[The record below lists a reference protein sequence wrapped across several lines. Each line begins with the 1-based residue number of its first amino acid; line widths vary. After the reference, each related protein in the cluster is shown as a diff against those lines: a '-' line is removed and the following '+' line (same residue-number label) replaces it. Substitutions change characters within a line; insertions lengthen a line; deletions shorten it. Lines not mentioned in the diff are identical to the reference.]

1 MKMNNF
7 EVDGRI
13 TQEQK
18 NRLEEWHTRQ
28 IDELWDR
35 AWENDPAF
43 RASMEAMNRADELD
57 DEISNFEYGLAG
69 DVAAWA
75 ANGFSQ
81 AEWFEGLASNK
92 VMQSNFKDN
101 RIHSF
106 DTNTQLPKAI
116 AVLRSFDLWPWP

>member
-1 MKMNNF
+1 MSSNNF
-7 EVDGRI
+7 EFDGPM
-13 TQEQK
+13 THAHKE
-18 NRLEEWHTRQ
+18 RLEEWHSRQ

-35 AWENDPAF
+35 AWEIDPAF

-57 DEISNFEYGLAG
+57 EEITNFEYGLAG

-92 VMQSNFKDN
+92 VMQCNFKDN
-101 RIHSF
+101 RINSF

-116 AVLRSFDLWPWP
+116 AVLKSFDLWPWP

>member
-1 MKMNNF
+1 MSLNNF
-7 EVDGRI
+7 EFDGPM
-13 TQEQK
+13 TQAHKE
-18 NRLEEWHTRQ
+18 RLEEWHSRQ
-28 IDELWDR
+28 IDEVWDR

-57 DEISNFEYGLAG
+57 EEITTFAYGLVG
-69 DVAAWA
+69 DVTGWT

-101 RIHSF
+101 RIHTF
-106 DTNTQLPKAI
+106 DTNRQLPKAI